1 MDVEEFP
8 WLWVPGALLLVSL
21 ILYGVDAAWMTPLY
35 VAEMLMF
42 ILLGAELSDYSK
54 GKPSVAFGSVALW
67 VAGQLLLWMGLSRLL
82 LWLVVVLQ
90 LGLGYIYFYTRMGR
104 LTARKMRE
112 GYVDYDVL
120 SLLLLVFFSIGR
132 IALAGSLQEAFW
144 ALGILLI
151 AGCLLFLEGVIP
163 GMGLG
168 AYRRYRWVRYLAPIG
183 ALLSSYAALAV
194 AAPGLPL
201 AII

>member
-1 MDVEEFP
+1 MELEEFP
-8 WLWVPGALLLVSL
+8 WLWVPGALILVSL

-42 ILLGAELSDYSK
+42 ILLGAERSEYSRAKPLPALLS
-54 GKPSVAFGSVALW
+54 VVLW
-67 VAGQLLLWMGLSRLL
+67 VLGQLLLWMDWERML
-82 LWLVVVLQ
+82 LWGVVLLM
-90 LGLGYIYFYTRMGR
+90 LGLGYLYFYTPK
-104 LTARKMRE
+104 LRKAMTKA
-112 GYVDYDVL
+112 YLDYSAVAV
-120 SLLLLVFFSIGR
+120 LLLILFSVGR
-132 IALAGSLQEAFW
+132 IALAGSLHEALW
-144 ALGILLI
+144 ALGILII
-151 AGCLLFLEGVIP
+151 AGCDLILEDVVP
-163 GMGLG
+163 TMGLG